1 LPVHWVF
8 SVIVWRFTS
17 KCFLGRSHWRA
28 ILFWAHNMLRKH
40 WSCQKKTCSSWLL
53 IMLSLPYLY
62 SCTAKQKSHCA
73 ILGLRS
79 LPLSFWGK
87 EFTVFL
93 ANIAEFFLHSNHE
106 WWPPFDLC
114 SCTKTSRN

>member
-17 KCFLGRSHWRA
+17 KCFFGRSHWRA

-40 WSCQKKTCSSWLL
+40 WSCQKKRSSWFL

-62 SCTAKQKSHCA
+62 SCTAKWKSHF
-73 ILGLRS
+73 G
-79 LPLSFWGK
+79 GK
-87 EFTVFL
+87 ELTAFL
-93 ANIAEFFLHSNHE
+93 LE
-106 WWPPFDLC
+106 
-114 SCTKTSRN
+114 